1 VVESRPEEWKKVH
14 ALAISRIEQLVLVG
28 DLAPAQE
35 LLDTLLRVSRD
46 PASEFAPVAQAGVA
60 QLAAGDV
67 MTHVLLFIRQADEP
81 ELPRATRFCL
91 SLGKSVVGQ
100 LVDDILV
107 EDNARTIR
115 RLREVLMSFGSA
127 SRARL
132 AELCASP
139 NPTVRRTA
147 VDLVRA
153 VGGVD
158 TLHLLVKLLDDEE
171 AQVQRDAL
179 RAIVQMGSDEGF
191 AALRDALT
199 TGTPRTREMIMQSLG
214 TLRDERAAPLFA
226 FIIRQGQYRGPL
238 ERVYVTCIDLL
249 GALRTS
255 SDVALQALEE
265 AARRGEWYAPFRT
278 RRLRATAV
286 RALGAIGSV
295 EARGVLQQLAASGPR
310 FTQTAARAAL
320 ADAGSPASDD
330 PPPDDAAS
338 PEPAPPP
345 ERSDS

>member
-1 VVESRPEEWKKVH
+1 
-14 ALAISRIEQLVLVG
+14 
-28 DLAPAQE
+28 
-35 LLDTLLRVSRD
+35 
-46 PASEFAPVAQAGVA
+46 
-60 QLAAGDV
+60 
-67 MTHVLLFIRQADEP
+67 
-81 ELPRATRFCL
+81 
-91 SLGKSVVGQ
+91 
-100 LVDDILV
+100 
-107 EDNARTIR
+107 
-115 RLREVLMSFGSA
+115 
-127 SRARL
+127 
-132 AELCASP
+132 
-139 NPTVRRTA
+139 
-147 VDLVRA
+147 
-153 VGGVD
+153 
-158 TLHLLVKLLDDEE
+158 
-171 AQVQRDAL
+171 
-179 RAIVQMGSDEGF
+179 
-191 AALRDALT
+191 
-199 TGTPRTREMIMQSLG
+199 
-214 TLRDERAAPLFA
+214 LRDERAAPLFA

-295 EARGVLQQLAASGPR
+295 EARGVLQQLAASSPR